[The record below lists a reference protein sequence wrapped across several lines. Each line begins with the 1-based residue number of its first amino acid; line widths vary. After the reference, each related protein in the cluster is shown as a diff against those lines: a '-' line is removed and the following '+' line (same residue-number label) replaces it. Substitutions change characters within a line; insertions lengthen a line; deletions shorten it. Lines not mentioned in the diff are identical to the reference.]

1 MGIAGLFDAHTP
13 RGLPCIVPCLTFH
26 SSDQGCRISGVDVFC
41 LVITLHTL
49 DALLTSRLARR
60 LLFSCY
66 LSPVGL

>member
-1 MGIAGLFDAHTP
+1 MGIAGPPLMCALLGVCRASCP
-13 RGLPCIVPCLTFH
+13 SLPSTRRVRAVASQVWL
-26 SSDQGCRISGVDVFC
+26 FC